1 MKNAMFRRLLPC
13 ARMLCL
19 LAAGMLLA
27 GCASLTGVLDAP
39 PVPPED
45 PEAEA
50 EAVSLLEALRAT
62 NSGLTTMKGL
72 GRLTVR
78 TGDRLQIDERMAWVG
93 APPLRLSVVLF
104 AAGFPALRMAGDGEW
119 LYYQDGQEAGAPV
132 KRIRSS
138 DPDLQRILS
147 ISIRTSDIIALISG
161 RLPIKEHTT
170 ARVLP
175 VTSGR
180 GYALQL
186 IKGRQVLQTIF
197 FDEAKSDA
205 RQIQVFDSGSL
216 LYQADFVEMQRIGRY
231 KVPLRLVISNAA
243 GTSVQLVVERYW
255 ADVPVSPEMFV
266 LAAPNQ

>member
-1 MKNAMFRRLLPC
+1 MKITLPGRLHLC

-19 LAAGMLLA
+19 LVGMLVS
-27 GCASLTGVLDAP
+27 GCASLTGVLDTP
-39 PVPPED
+39 PVTPED
-45 PEAEA
+45 PAAAAEA
-50 EAVSLLEALRAT
+50 LSLVEKLKAV
-62 NSGLTTMKGL
+62 NSGMTTMKGL

-78 TGDRLQIDERMAWVG
+78 HGDRLQIDERMAWVG

-138 DPDLQRILS
+138 DPDLERLLS
-147 ISIRTSDIIALISG
+147 ISIHTSDIIALISG

-170 ARVLP
+170 ARVVP
-175 VTSGR
+175 VASGR

-186 IKGRQVLQTIF
+186 LKGRHVRQNVFL
-197 FDEAKSDA
+197 DEAKSEA

-216 LYQADFVEMQRIGRY
+216 LYQAEFVEMQRVGRY

-243 GTSVQLVVERYW
+243 GASVQLVVERYW
-255 ADVPVSPEMFV
+255 ADLPVSPEMFV
-266 LAAPNQ
+266 LAAPSQ